1 MSGPARPAPHD
12 VLLVF
17 AKKPKAGF
25 VKTRMCPPFSQEE
38 AARFYAAMLEDILE
52 ATAAFASALG
62 LDPVLCLDPLGGDLD
77 LPFEMPDSFA
87 IEEQR
92 GAGLAARM
100 ESAVKA
106 AFQRGARRVLV
117 RGTDTPTLS
126 QKHLEEA
133 LEALEGHEL
142 VFSPDRDGG
151 YGVVG
156 FASFHPGLLDLPMST
171 ETVLEETLARAKGW
185 GLRAACVAPSFDLDS
200 GSDLADLDRAR
211 ENASALLC
219 PRTLAFLDSEAG

>member
-1 MSGPARPAPHD
+1 
-12 VLLVF
+12 
-17 AKKPKAGF
+17 
-25 VKTRMCPPFSQEE
+25 MCPPFSQEE

-126 QKHLEEA
+126 QEHLEAA
-133 LEALEGHEL
+133 LKALEGHEL

-171 ETVLEETLARAKGW
+171 ETVLDETLSRAQAW
-185 GLRAACVAPSFDLDS
+185 GLAAARVAPCFDLDR
-200 GSDLADLDRAR
+200 GSDLSDLRR
-211 ENASALLC
+211 VRCEPEALSC
-219 PRTLAFLDSEAG
+219 PRTLAFLDGEKRWPNG